1 MRINAKRIALAAALL
16 SGVAV
21 PFAWGAGVFQT
32 YPIIGGAAYCA
43 SGNVSGNA
51 QGSITGQGGVNPGA
65 NVTTG
70 TTICG
75 QTVPAGPPALT
86 GTEVFPVDLFTPGT
100 NTGAGGPATADLP
113 VTALGNGYGT
123 SQVITTNTSVVV
135 ANGVARLISN
145 QGTATIAS
153 VTLPP
158 NPMQNQSFCITNA
171 GSGVLSLTSIV
182 VGTTGQVFV
191 QGAAP
196 ASLAIQTNNAAAAAL
211 STVCW
216 NYNVANTTWYRTN

>member
-1 MRINAKRIALAAALL
+1 MRLTKYLAAAAAVCVAG
-16 SGVAV
+16 GVA
-21 PFAWGAGVFQT
+21 WSAGIFQT

-43 SGNVSGNA
+43 STIG
-51 QGSITGQGGVNPGA
+51 QGSVQAGPTGQGAGAAGAGVVTGA
-65 NVTTG
+65 V
-70 TTICG
+70 ICG
-75 QTVPAGPPALT
+75 QTVPAGPSALT

-100 NTGAGGPATADLP
+100 AQIAGGPATADLP

-135 ANGVARLISN
+135 ANGVSRLISN

-153 VTLPP
+153 ITLPP

-171 GSGVLSLTSIV
+171 GSGVLTMTSIV
-182 VGTTGQVFV
+182 VGTAGQVFV

-216 NYNVANTTWYRTN
+216 NYNIANTTWYRTT